1 MKIGQT
7 IPSKGTCTVI
17 YGEPVYPSKH
27 QEGTGLTR
35 QEVRDFADKISRAIQ
50 QITGQEYVDEY
61 AQVVKKQMAAEAAQK
76 AADQAKKDASA
87 AKAEASAE
95 PEL

>member
-1 MKIGQT
+1 M
-7 IPSKGTCTVI
+7 
-17 YGEPVYPSKH
+17 
-27 QEGTGLTR
+27 
-35 QEVRDFADKISRAIQ
+35 RDFADKISRAIQ

>member
-1 MKIGQT
+1 M
-7 IPSKGTCTVI
+7 
-17 YGEPVYPSKH
+17 
-27 QEGTGLTR
+27 
-35 QEVRDFADKISRAIQ
+35 